1 VAEPAELVRA
11 ELEPVL
17 AVPEPLEALPRV
29 LLDPLKELEPL
40 KLLLVVLAVPAP
52 VVLSVAVV
60 AVPDEPKLTLPV
72 ISNWLCGGGGT
83 VPDAMLDE
91 AELVTAEL
99 VTAELVAVL
108 VAEPL
113 AVVVLLR
120 LAEARAGEQ
129 LAVPEVAA
137 WYCSAPASMPVGNP
151 APAQPVSSMPTPSG
165 RPASGRRRRL
175 ARIFVLM

>member
-99 VTAELVAVL
+99 VAAL

-165 RPASGRRRRL
+165 RPASGRRRRR

>member
-17 AVPEPLEALPRV
+17 AVPEPIEALPRV

-91 AELVTAEL
+91 AELVAAL
-99 VTAELVAVL
+99 L
-108 VAEPL
+108 AEPL

-137 WYCSAPASMPVGNP
+137 WYCSAPASMPVGSP

>member
-1 VAEPAELVRA
+1 MAEPAELLSELVRA
-11 ELEPVL
+11 ELEPVP
-17 AVPEPLEALPRV
+17 AVPEPLEALLRV
-29 LLDPLKELEPL
+29 LLRVLLEPL
-40 KLLLVVLAVPAP
+40 KLPLAVLAVPAA

-83 VPDAMLDE
+83 VPDAMLVE
-91 AELVTAEL
+91 AELVA
-99 VTAELVAVL
+99 AL

-120 LAEARAGEQ
+120 LAEASAGEQ
-129 LAVPEVAA
+129 LADPEVAA
-137 WYCSAPASMPVGNP
+137 WYCKAPASMPEGNP
-151 APAQPVSSMPTPSG
+151 APAQPVSSTPTPSG
-165 RPASGRRRRL
+165 RPASGRKRRL